1 MSLDEMTVAKRYSK
15 ALFEVLT
22 ENNELDS
29 GYEELKQIRLVFQ
42 DNPQLGAILSG
53 AALSETDRTSL
64 VTPIIDNVD
73 SKYVKNFMKMAFDYG
88 RMNYLVS
95 IIDQFEVLYN
105 EKNQTIHA
113 EVITAVSLDEAQE
126 KRLAD
131 EFGKRVGAKQVILKS
146 KVDENILGG
155 VVMKSAGKIFDG
167 SLQTK
172 LAQIRRTLLG

>member
-105 EKNQTIHA
+105 EK
-113 EVITAVSLDEAQE
+113 
-126 KRLAD
+126 
-131 EFGKRVGAKQVILKS
+131 KS
-146 KVDENILGG
+146 NHPC
-155 VVMKSAGKIFDG
+155 G
-167 SLQTK
+167 SHHSCFT
-172 LAQIRRTLLG
+172 